1 MYTRCPQCSTIFRVT
16 AEQLRAAL
24 GKVSCGSCSTT
35 FNALMAL
42 SEDLPQLPA
51 AVVLESAESSN
62 DDDHGVDD
70 EPESVAD
77 HGDDDGD
84 NDDFVDTMVDEAADA
99 AFVPRYDDNTGIEEV
114 LDEDAF
120 AAAAALEPVSELEPE
135 PEPEP
140 KPEPE
145 PESDAEPEPEP
156 DSEPDSDSEPEP
168 DSETEPDSD
177 SDSDSEPEPEP
188 ELDSDSEPEPDAEP
202 EIEAESDPVN
212 AAGVWADILAD
223 VDEDRT
229 DSVAAEDSQQHPPEA
244 GDAKPSA
251 EEPAYDDDTG
261 IEEVLDESDFAE
273 EPSTIVSE
281 DDELEFNAPEQTW
294 SEIFVPPDERQT
306 PFVPPTMPT
315 DGPLSTP
322 GMTESTTE
330 AELDF
335 SPLSALESETAD
347 PEEWAGFLTDLEDG
361 SDSMSAPA
369 TASQVEDDAFTDDA
383 AQPVIVLG
391 ANEEDHGDF
400 GAVAPPE
407 VAALPEYI
415 QFEDTGA
422 IARDDASPSDPLIDY
437 EPEFVPPW
445 DTESTDDEHATI
457 QRMLPAKR
465 NIGIAAALIV
475 ALGVQ
480 LIHFNRDALAAH
492 PNWGS
497 RVRAAYT
504 FLGQDLYPAWNLDA
518 YRISGSEAVAGR
530 SAPMALD
537 VIANV
542 VVTGERAVGLP
553 LIRVALRDRWSNPV
567 ASRVFVAQEYLRD
580 FAEWPAMLSPGTSL
594 PVEISVADPGA
605 DAHGYVVDVCL
616 PRRASGLQCQLEKD
630 PFQQ

>member
-42 SEDLPQLPA
+42 SEDLPQMPA

-62 DDDHGVDD
+62 DEDHGVDD
-70 EPESVAD
+70 EPESAAGPSD
-77 HGDDDGD
+77 DEGDDEGDVDG
-84 NDDFVDTMVDEAADA
+84 FVDTMVDEELPVPP
-99 AFVPRYDDNTGIEEV
+99 VPRYDDNTGIEEI
-114 LDEDAF
+114 LGEDGF
-120 AAAAALEPVSELEPE
+120 AVAADAGIEAEPDPEPEPEPDPEPDPEPE

-140 KPEPE
+140 DPR
-145 PESDAEPEPEP
+145 PEP
-156 DSEPDSDSEPEP
+156 DV
-168 DSETEPDSD
+168 
-177 SDSDSEPEPEP
+177 
-188 ELDSDSEPEPDAEP
+188 
-202 EIEAESDPVN
+202 EAESDPVN

-229 DSVAAEDSQQHPPEA
+229 DSVAAEDSQQQPPE
-244 GDAKPSA
+244 DAEPEAEDAEPIA

-261 IEEVLDESDFAE
+261 IEEALDESDFAD
-273 EPSTIVSE
+273 EPEAETSTIVSE

-294 SEIFVPPDERQT
+294 SEIFVPPEERPT
-306 PFVPPTMPT
+306 PFVPPTMPSDDPLPT
-315 DGPLSTP
+315 DGA
-322 GMTESTTE
+322 TESSAE

-347 PEEWAGFLTDLEDG
+347 PDEWAGFLTDLENG
-361 SDSMSAPA
+361 NDSMSAPA
-369 TASQVEDDAFTDDA
+369 TASQVEDNGFTDDD

-391 ANEEDHGDF
+391 TDEADDGDF
-400 GAVAPPE
+400 SAAAPRE
-407 VAALPEYI
+407 VAVSPEYI

-422 IARDDASPSDPLIDY
+422 IAGNDASQSDPLIDY

-445 DTESTDDEHATI
+445 DTESTDEERASI
-457 QRMLPAKR
+457 RRVLPAKR
-465 NIGIAAALIV
+465 SIGIAAALIL

-480 LIHFNRDALAAH
+480 LVHYNRDALAAH

-497 RVRAAYT
+497 RVRAAYA
-504 FLGQDLYPAWNLDA
+504 LIGQDLYPAWNLDA

-580 FAEWPAMLSPGTSL
+580 FAEWPVMLSPGTSL

-616 PRRASGLQCQLEKD
+616 PRRASGLQCQLEKE